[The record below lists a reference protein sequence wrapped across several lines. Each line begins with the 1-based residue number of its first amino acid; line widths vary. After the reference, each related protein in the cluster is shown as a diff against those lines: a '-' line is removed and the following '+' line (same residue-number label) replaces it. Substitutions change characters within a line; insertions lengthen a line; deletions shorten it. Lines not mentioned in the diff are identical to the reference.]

1 MITTFNFLTFVL
13 CQINAVHVEGNIF
26 LNWHPKLFLIARFA
40 YLPPRTKFGP
50 TLISPPPP
58 PLPPYYSL
66 NANLIKQA
74 NFNLHTLNN
83 KEPLAT
89 LRFIL
94 KRLEAEILPL
104 NKPDITEK
112 YH

>member
-1 MITTFNFLTFVL
+1 MLKEISFELASKT
-13 CQINAVHVEGNIF
+13 
-26 LNWHPKLFLIARFA
+26 FLIARFA
-40 YLPPRTKFGP
+40 YLLPRTKFGP

-58 PLPPYYSL
+58 PHYSL
-66 NANLIKQA
+66 NANLIKQV

-83 KEPLAT
+83 KDPLAT

-94 KRLEAEILPL
+94 KRLEAEISPL